1 MNTDNGRLHFATGID
16 NSTLQADAAQS
27 RNILS
32 SIGKAAEQEGNRI
45 DATFNRVGKTLA
57 GVFTVQQ
64 AAAFAKQVVT
74 VRGEIES
81 LEKSFEIL
89 AGKTQGRKL
98 FGDIKEFAVT
108 TPMAMGDLAKGAQ
121 TLLSFN
127 VAAEEVMPILRS
139 IGDIAMGDAQK
150 FNSLVL
156 AFAQMQSTGKLMGQ
170 DLLQMINAGFNPLS
184 VISEQTGKSI
194 GTLKEEMAAG
204 SISAD
209 MIKKA
214 FMDATS
220 EGGKFNGM
228 LEAQSK
234 GIKGSISN
242 LEGAVEDMFNKI
254 GENSEGIITGSIQ
267 AATDLVNSYERVGE
281 IVGELVVTFGV
292 YKAALITLTATK
304 TVATSVNAGWTASE
318 LLHYNAL
325 LLVEKAQK
333 LLNATILKNPYVL
346 AAAAVA
352 ALAYGIYKLVTYQTD
367 AEKAQAKLNETT
379 KQFNKDVAAERMQID
394 SLFAR
399 LKAAKE
405 GTEEYKSAKQA
416 ILSQYGEYLKGLSK
430 EIQSLQDVEG
440 AYKAVT
446 AAALD
451 AAKARA
457 MEAATK
463 DAADTYA
470 SKEADAKDEVME
482 LLQEKFKGQTGSDGI
497 SLAQT
502 YYWKIVP
509 VLEGKEKMTAE
520 VQGIIKQ
527 FDRRKLSVVGTTPMG
542 DPQWDYIT
550 VNDMQDQINATNR
563 ARNIYNNTLTEAQR
577 RFGTAPQTATTE
589 DDGATAEVV
598 KNKKYWE
605 DYKKEQQGLLDAMDD
620 AQLKTAEA
628 AKIRANIADA
638 QKHIDAYS
646 VSKGTS
652 AANKTEKEENTIA
665 VQTADRNEKIR
676 QYGEDVAR
684 EARQAELDI
693 EQARIDGM
701 KEGLEKELAQN
712 ELNYDRLIEA
722 NRRRQEEMVEALR
735 DKKQLE
741 WENANPKAKEQGL
754 SFDRSSVTAADLS
767 PEQLQIIK
775 EYERIAGDLRAKANK
790 ESLDKVLADVLTYE
804 QERTKIAEE
813 YERKRNE
820 LYTTDTN
827 GKKTLREGVTEGNV
841 NELNTQ
847 EQEAL
852 TAVDEQFAQREA
864 SYQAW
869 CEQVASLSLAQL
881 EAVLKQAEEELKKL
895 EQSGTADGKQ
905 IAVAR
910 AKVATAKNKVEKA
923 NAKNDVSPNKR
934 SIKEWEDLYST
945 LQDANKEFESI
956 GDTVGGV
963 AGEIISTAGSIMTST
978 LSMINGIV
986 QLVNMSSMGMQG
998 TATAAATAISTVE
1011 KASVILTV
1019 ISAALQIAMQIVNLF
1034 NNDEE
1039 KQKEIEALQDRI
1051 DQLQWELDN
1060 ADAVR
1065 LQKNSFQ
1072 AMDML
1077 RQVTTQ
1083 VRKEMISLKL
1093 AVGDVSGAWRK
1104 MFVSISKDN
1113 EMLQKS
1119 AEKVANAYANIAYTA
1134 DKAIGGAKYSD
1145 AKAQLENIAKQQ
1157 ILIQEQIRNE
1167 EDKKD
1172 TDHGKIADWEQQIQ
1186 ELGEQAVTIINEM
1199 VEDIIGGTSEDIA
1212 KELGDAFFEAFQE
1225 GEDYAEAWG
1234 DKVNEIVADVMQRML
1249 VSKFLEEPLGE
1260 IFNKYKAK
1268 WFKDGQFVGLD
1279 AVINS
1284 MSGFAADLNAVG
1296 EDFADIWE
1304 SLPDSVK
1311 GMFTTTAAAREASQE
1326 GIATASQESVDELNG
1341 RATAIQGHTYSI
1353 NENTK
1358 LLVATSANILESVL
1372 NIERYTEVISQRMET
1387 VESNVRDVRDSV
1399 NDLLIKG
1406 IKLQ

>member
-1 MNTDNGRLHFATGID
+1 MSKADNGRLHFATGID

-27 RNILS
+27 KNILQ
-32 SIGKAAEQEGNRI
+32 SIGKTAVQEGNNI
-45 DATFNRVGKTLA
+45 DAVFNRVGKTIA
-57 GVFTVQQ
+57 GVFTIQQ
-64 AAAFAKQVVT
+64 AAAFAKQVVN

-89 AGKTQGRKL
+89 AGKTQGKKL

-127 VAAEEVMPILRS
+127 VEAQNVMPILRA

-156 AFAQMQSTGKLMGQ
+156 AFSQMQSTGKLMGQ

-184 VISEQTGKSI
+184 IISEQTGKSI

-204 SISAD
+204 SISAE
-209 MIKKA
+209 MITKA

-242 LEGAVEDMFNKI
+242 LEGAIEDMFNKI
-254 GENSEGIITGSIQ
+254 GENSEGVITGSIQ
-267 AATDLVNSYERVGE
+267 AATELVNSYEEVGE
-281 IVGELVVTFGV
+281 IIGELVVTFGV

-304 TVATSVNAGWTASE
+304 SVATSVNAGWTASE

-352 ALAYGIYKLVTYQTD
+352 ALGYGIYKLVTYQND

-379 KQFNKDVAAERMQID
+379 KQYNKDVASERVQID

-405 GTEEYKSAKQA
+405 GTDEYKSAKQA
-416 ILSQYGEYLKGLSK
+416 ILNQYGDYLKGLSK
-430 EIQSLQDVEG
+430 EVQSLQDVEG

-446 AAALD
+446 KAAQD

-457 MEAATK
+457 LEAATK

-470 SKEADAKDEVME
+470 EKEADAKDD
-482 LLQEKFKGQTGSDGI
+482 LYKALQKKFGKEKGSDGML
-497 SLAQT
+497 LAET
-502 YYWKIVP
+502 YYWQL
-509 VLEGKEKMTAE
+509 LENFQSGTAVDE
-520 VQGIIKQ
+520 NLLKQ
-527 FDRRKLSVVGTTPMG
+527 FNKTHYIPG
-542 DPQWDYIT
+542 DPMTGYGATTYTTNDIT
-550 VNDMQDQINATNR
+550 DAFDKMRKAKGIFD
-563 ARNIYNNTLTEAQR
+563 NTMTEANR
-577 RFGTAPQTATTE
+577 LYGGNPQAGATE
-589 DDGATAEVV
+589 DGGKPTEVV

-605 DYKKEQQGLLDAMDD
+605 DYKKEQQGLLDAMTA
-620 AQLKTAEA
+620 AQLQTEEA
-628 AKIRANIADA
+628 KKIRANIAEA
-638 QKHIDAYS
+638 QKNIDAYS
-646 VSKGTS
+646 VTKGTT
-652 AANKTEKEENTIA
+652 AANKEQKEENQIA
-665 VQTADRNEKIR
+665 VQTAERNEKIR
-676 QYGEDVAR
+676 QYGESVAR

-701 KEGLEKELAQN
+701 KEGLGKELAQN
-712 ELNYDRLIEA
+712 ELNYQRLIEA
-722 NRRRQEEMVEALR
+722 NLRRQEEMVEALR

-754 SFDRSSVTAADLS
+754 AFDRSSVTAADLS
-767 PEQLQIIK
+767 PEQLKIIK
-775 EYERIAGDLRAKANK
+775 EYERIAGEIRTKANK

-804 QERTKIAEE
+804 QERTKIQED
-813 YERKRNE
+813 YERKRSQ
-820 LYTTDTN
+820 LYTTDAQGN
-827 GKKTLREGVTEGNV
+827 KVLREGVTQGNV
-841 NELNTQ
+841 DELNTQ
-847 EQEAL
+847 EQNAL
-852 TAVDEQFAQREA
+852 TAIDEQFAQREA

-869 CEQVASLSLAQL
+869 CEAIANLSLQQL
-881 EAVLKQAEEELKKL
+881 QGVLEQAEAELKKL
-895 EQSGTADGKQ
+895 EESGTADGKQ

-910 AKVATAKNKVEKA
+910 AKVANAKNKVEKA
-923 NAKNDVSPNKR
+923 NAQNDVAPNKR
-934 SIKEWEDLYST
+934 SIEQWNDLR
-945 LQDANKEFESI
+945 ESLDDCCKSFDEI
-956 GDTVGGV
+956 GDAVGGV
-963 AGEIISTAGSIMTST
+963 AGEIISTTGNIMAST

-986 QLVNMSSMGMQG
+986 QLVNMSATGMQG
-998 TATAAATAISTVE
+998 TATAASTAIATVE
-1011 KASVILTV
+1011 KASVILAV
-1019 ISAALQIAMQIVNLF
+1019 ISAAMQIAMQIINLF
-1034 NNDEE
+1034 NNDDK
-1039 KQKEIEALQDRI
+1039 KQEEIEALQDRI

-1065 LQKNSFQ
+1065 LQNNSFK

-1077 RQVTTQ
+1077 RKATAEARQELVTLHL
-1083 VRKEMISLKL
+1083 RMN
-1093 AVGDVSGAWRK
+1093 DVSGAWRVL
-1104 MFVSISKDN
+1104 FSTLSSN
-1113 EMLQKS
+1113 NQLLQQS
-1119 AEKVANAYANIAYTA
+1119 AEKVAQAYANISYTV

-1145 AKAQLENIAKQQ
+1145 AKSQLENIAKQQ
-1157 ILIQEQIRNE
+1157 LLIQEQIRNE
-1167 EDKKD
+1167 EDKKK
-1172 TDHGKIADWEQQIQ
+1172 TDHGKIEEWEQQIQ
-1186 ELGEQAVTIINEM
+1186 ELGVQAVTIINEM
-1199 VEDIIGGTSEDIA
+1199 VEDIIGGSSTDIA
-1212 KELGDAFFEAFQE
+1212 KELGDAFFEAFKN

-1234 DKVNEIVADVMQRML
+1234 DKVKDIVADVMQRML

-1260 IFNKYKAK
+1260 IFNKYKDK

-1279 AVINS
+1279 AVIES
-1284 MSGFAADLNAVG
+1284 MSGFASDLNSVG
-1296 EDFADIWE
+1296 EDFAVIWD

-1311 GMFTTTAAAREASQE
+1311 NMFTTADAAREASEE

-1341 RATAIQGHTYSI
+1341 RMTAVQGHTYSI

-1358 LLVATSANILESVL
+1358 LLVATAAGILESVL
-1372 NIERYTEVISQRMET
+1372 NIETHTERIAARMEK
-1387 VESNVRDVRDSV
+1387 VEENVRDVKSTVEDIV
-1399 NDLLIKG
+1399 IKG
-1406 IKLQ
+1406 IKIQ

>member
-1 MNTDNGRLHFATGID
+1 MSKADNGRLHFATGID

-27 RNILS
+27 RNILQ
-32 SIGKAAEQEGNRI
+32 SIGKTAVQEGNNI
-45 DATFNRVGKTLA
+45 DAAFSRVGKTIA
-57 GVFTVQQ
+57 GVFTIQQ
-64 AAAFAKQVVT
+64 AAAFAKQVVN

-98 FGDIKEFAVT
+98 FGDIKDFAVT

-127 VAAEEVMPILRS
+127 VEAQNVMPILRA

-156 AFAQMQSTGKLMGQ
+156 AFSQMQSTGKLMGQ

-204 SISAD
+204 SISAE
-209 MIKKA
+209 MITKA

-234 GIKGSISN
+234 GIEGSISN
-242 LEGAVEDMFNKI
+242 LEGAIEDMFNKI
-254 GENSEGIITGSIQ
+254 GENSEGVITGSIQ
-267 AATDLVNSYERVGE
+267 AATELVNSYEKVGE
-281 IVGELVVTFGV
+281 IIGELVVTYGV

-304 TVATSVNAGWTASE
+304 SVATSVNAGWTASE

-379 KQFNKDVAAERMQID
+379 EKFNKEVASERVQID

-405 GTEEYKSAKQA
+405 GTDEYKSAKQA
-416 ILSQYGEYLKGLSK
+416 ILNQYGDYLKGLSK
-430 EIQSLQDVEG
+430 EVQSLQDVEG

-446 AAALD
+446 KAAQD

-457 MEAATK
+457 LEAATK

-470 SKEADAKDEVME
+470 EKEADAKDD
-482 LLQEKFKGQTGSDGI
+482 LYKALQKKFGKEKGSDGML
-497 SLAQT
+497 LAET
-502 YYWKIVP
+502 YYWQL
-509 VLEGKEKMTAE
+509 LENFQSGTAVDE
-520 VQGIIKQ
+520 NLLKQ
-527 FDRRKLSVVGTTPMG
+527 FNKTHYIPG
-542 DPQWDYIT
+542 DPMTGYGAMTYTTNDIT
-550 VNDMQDQINATNR
+550 DAFDKMRKAKGIFD
-563 ARNIYNNTLTEAQR
+563 NTMTEANR
-577 RFGTAPQTATTE
+577 LYGGNPQAGATE
-589 DDGATAEVV
+589 DGGKPTEVV

-605 DYKKEQQGLLDAMDD
+605 DYKKEQQGLLDAMTA
-620 AQLKTAEA
+620 AQLQTEEAKKIRSNIAEA
-628 AKIRANIADA
+628 
-638 QKHIDAYS
+638 QKNIDAYN
-646 VSKGTS
+646 VTKGTT
-652 AANKTEKEENTIA
+652 AANKEQKEENQIA
-665 VQTADRNEKIR
+665 VQTAERNERIR

-701 KEGLEKELAQN
+701 QEGLEKELAQN
-712 ELNYDRLIEA
+712 ELNYKRLTEA
-722 NRRRQEEMVEALR
+722 NLRRQEEMVEALR

-767 PEQLQIIK
+767 SEQLQIIR
-775 EYERIAGDLRAKANK
+775 EYERIASDIRAKANK
-790 ESLDKVLADVLTYE
+790 DSLDKALSEFMTYE
-804 QERTKIAEE
+804 QKRTEITED
-813 YERKRNE
+813 YERKRKA
-820 LYTTDTN
+820 LYVD
-827 GKKTLREGVTEGNV
+827 GDKSKGLREGVTQGNID
-841 NELNTQ
+841 ELNTQ
-847 EQEAL
+847 EQNAL
-852 TAVDEQFAQREA
+852 TAIDEQFAQREA

-869 CEQVASLSLAQL
+869 CEAIANLSLQQL
-881 EAVLKQAEEELKKL
+881 QGVLEQAEKELKKL
-895 EQSGTADGKQ
+895 EESGTADGKQ

-910 AKVATAKNKVEKA
+910 AKVATAKSKVEKA
-923 NAKNDVSPNKR
+923 NAQNDVAPNKR
-934 SIKEWEDLYST
+934 SIEQWNDLR
-945 LQDANKEFESI
+945 ESLDDCCKSFDEI
-956 GDTVGGV
+956 GDAVGGV
-963 AGEIISTAGSIMTST
+963 AGEIISTTGNIMAST

-986 QLVNMSSMGMQG
+986 QLVNMSATGMQG
-998 TATAAATAISTVE
+998 TATAASTAISTVE
-1011 KASVILTV
+1011 KASVILAV
-1019 ISAALQIAMQIVNLF
+1019 ISAAMQIAMQIINLF
-1034 NNDEE
+1034 NNDDK
-1039 KQKEIEALQDRI
+1039 KQEEIEALQDRI

-1065 LQKNSFQ
+1065 LQNNSFK

-1077 RQVTTQ
+1077 RKATAEAY
-1083 VRKEMISLKL
+1083 KELISIRLQMN
-1093 AVGDVSGAWRK
+1093 DVSGAWSVL
-1104 MFVSISKDN
+1104 FSTLSN
-1113 EMLQKS
+1113 NNQLLQQS
-1119 AEKVANAYANIAYTA
+1119 AEKVAKAYANIAYTA

-1145 AKAQLENIAKQQ
+1145 AKSQLENIAKQQ
-1157 ILIQEQIRNE
+1157 LLIQEQIRHE
-1167 EDKKD
+1167 EDKKK
-1172 TDHGKIADWEQQIQ
+1172 TDHGKIEEWEQQIQ

-1199 VEDIIGGTSEDIA
+1199 VEDIIGGSSEDIA
-1212 KELGDAFFEAFQE
+1212 KELGDAFFEAFKN

-1234 DKVNEIVADVMQRML
+1234 DKVKDIVADVMQRML

-1260 IFNKYKAK
+1260 IFNKYKEK

-1284 MSGFAADLNAVG
+1284 MSGFAADLNSVG
-1296 EDFADIWE
+1296 EDFAVIWE

-1311 GMFTTTAAAREASQE
+1311 NMFTTTAASREASQE

-1353 NENTK
+1353 SENTK
-1358 LLVATSANILESVL
+1358 QLVATAAGILESVL
-1372 NIERYTEVISQRMET
+1372 NIEMHTERISARMEKVEENIRDVKST
-1387 VESNVRDVRDSV
+1387 VEDIV
-1399 NDLLIKG
+1399 IKG
-1406 IKLQ
+1406 IKIQ